1 MRTSL
6 IFLSLTA
13 FIASSYT
20 VKAQDTTYLSLDD
33 CMKYALKHN
42 YTARNSHLDVLIQ
55 EAQVK
60 ETLAAA
66 YPHIN
71 GKAEFDDYINPP
83 ITLVP
88 PNALNA
94 LGSDTTQKQPP
105 KTPTS
110 SDALELSFTPKYSA
124 NASVTGSQTIF
135 DGSVLVALKARKSVM
150 ELARQN
156 EEVSNETIRYNVL
169 KAYNSLV
176 IAYRQYDITKSAL
189 AYARSIEHDLIVTQ
203 QAGFAEKIDVERTSV
218 QVNNLATDSIRIEN
232 LLAVSEQALK
242 FQIGMDINTPIV
254 LTDTNVAERKQETLS
269 LLEEEGDY
277 NRIPEFRLSQAALRV
292 NEFNVQRYQYA
303 ALPSLNVFANTGYN
317 NASNNFDYL
326 FTKRYYFSSLVG
338 LQLNVP
344 IFNGFLRTN
353 QLKEAKLNVEK
364 SKNNIEFTK
373 QSIDFQTAQSRTTL
387 KNAILQV
394 QSQRRNM
401 ELATDVLDLSQKKY
415 KAGVGSNME
424 VTTAQ
429 TDQLRAQTN
438 YFNALLDLVN
448 AEADLKKAL
457 GLLK

>member
-13 FIASSYT
+13 FIASSFT

-71 GKAEFDDYINPP
+71 GKAEFDDYVNPP
-83 ITLVP
+83 VLLVP
-88 PNALNA
+88 ANAF
-94 LGSDTTQKQPP
+94 
-105 KTPTS
+105 S
-110 SDALELSFTPKYSA
+110 SFGGGGGGPINKDSTISLSFTPKYSA
-124 NASVTGSQTIF
+124 SATLTGSQTIF
-135 DGSVLVALKARKSVM
+135 DGSVLVALKARKSVL

-156 EEVSNETIRYNVL
+156 AAVTDEMIRYNIF

-176 IAYRQYDITKSAL
+176 IAYRQQEIANKSI
-189 AYARSIEHDLIVTQ
+189 AYARKVEQDLIVTQ
-203 QAGFAEKIDVERTSV
+203 KAGFAEKIEVERTIV
-218 QVNNLATDSIRIEN
+218 QVNNLVTDSIKLEN
-232 LLAVSEQALK
+232 LLAVSEQTLK
-242 FQIGMDINTPIV
+242 YQMGMDINTPIV
-254 LTDTNVAERKQETLS
+254 LTDTNVAEHKQETMS
-269 LLEEEGDY
+269 LLEEESDY
-277 NRIPEFRLSQAALRV
+277 NRIPEFRLSDAALKV
-292 NEFNVQRYQYA
+292 NEYNVQRYKLA
-303 ALPSLNVFANTGYN
+303 ALPSLNAIASTGYN
-317 NASNNFDYL
+317 YATDNFTDL
-326 FTKRYYFSSLVG
+326 FHKQYIFSTLVG

-344 IFNGFLRTN
+344 LFNGMLRVN
-353 QLKEAKLNVEK
+353 QLREAKLNVEK
-364 SKNNIEFTK
+364 SKNNIEFAK
-373 QSIDFQTAQSRTTL
+373 QNIDFQTARSRTTL

-394 QSQRRNM
+394 QSQHRNL
-401 ELATDVLDLSQKKY
+401 ELANDVLDLSEKKY
-415 KAGVGSNME
+415 KAGVGSNLE

-429 TDQLRAQTN
+429 SQQLLAQTY
-438 YFNALLDLVN
+438 YFSALLDLIN

>member
-1 MRTSL
+1 
-6 IFLSLTA
+6 
-13 FIASSYT
+13 
-20 VKAQDTTYLSLDD
+20 
-33 CMKYALKHN
+33 MKYALKHN

-71 GKAEFDDYINPP
+71 GKAELDDYVNPP
-83 ITLVP
+83 ATFLP
-88 PNALNA
+88 GSAAAFFQPNAHIPA
-94 LGSDTTQKQPP
+94 DT
-105 KTPTS
+105 S
-110 SDALELSFTPKYSA
+110 IAVSFTPKYSA
-124 NASVTGSQTIF
+124 SATITGSQTIF
-135 DGSVLVALKARKSVM
+135 DGSVLVALKARKSVL

-156 EEVSNETIRYNVL
+156 AEVSNETIRYNVF

-242 FQIGMDINTPIV
+242 YQMGMDINTPIV
-254 LTDTNVAERKQETLS
+254 LTDTNVAERKQETMS
-269 LLEEEGDY
+269 LLEEESDY
-277 NRIPEFRLSQAALRV
+277 NRIPEFRLSEASLKV
-292 NEFNVQRYQYA
+292 NEFNVQRYQLA

-317 NASNNFDYL
+317 YATGAFSEL
-326 FTKRYYFSSLVG
+326 FHTQYIFSTLVG

-344 IFNGFLRTN
+344 IFNGMLRVN
-353 QLKEAKLNVEK
+353 QLREAKLNVEK
-364 SKNNIEFTK
+364 SKNNIEFAK

-387 KNAILQV
+387 RNAILQV

-415 KAGVGSNME
+415 KAGVGSNLE
-424 VTTAQ
+424 VTQAQ

-438 YFNALLDLVN
+438 YFNALLDLIN

>member
-13 FIASSYT
+13 LIASSYT

-33 CMKYALKHN
+33 CMKYAMKHN

-71 GKAEFDDYINPP
+71 GKAEFDDYVNPP
-83 ITLVP
+83 VLLVP
-88 PNALNA
+88 ANAF
-94 LGSDTTQKQPP
+94 
-105 KTPTS
+105 S
-110 SDALELSFTPKYSA
+110 SFGGGGGGAINKDSTIALSFTPKYSA
-124 NASVTGSQTIF
+124 SATLTGSQTIF
-135 DGSVLVALKARKSVM
+135 DGSVLVALKARKSVL

-156 EEVSNETIRYNVL
+156 AEVSNETIRYNVF

-176 IAYRQYDITKSAL
+176 IAYRQYDITKTSL

-242 FQIGMDINTPIV
+242 YQMGMDINTPIV
-254 LTDTNVAERKQETLS
+254 LTDTNVAEHRQETMS
-269 LLEEEGDY
+269 LLEEESDY
-277 NRIPEFRLSQAALRV
+277 NRIPEFRLSEAALKV
-292 NEFNVQRYQYA
+292 NEYNVQRYKLA
-303 ALPSLNVFANTGYN
+303 ALPSLNAIASTGYN
-317 NASNNFDYL
+317 YATDNFTDL
-326 FTKRYYFSSLVG
+326 FHKQYIFSTLVG

-344 IFNGFLRTN
+344 IFNGMLRVN
-353 QLKEAKLNVEK
+353 QLREAKLNVEK
-364 SKNNIEFTK
+364 SKNNIEFAK
-373 QSIDFQTAQSRTTL
+373 QSIDFQSAQSRTTL

-394 QSQRRNM
+394 QSQRRNL
-401 ELATDVLDLSQKKY
+401 ELANDVLDLSQKKY

-438 YFNALLDLVN
+438 YFNALLDLIN